1 MEFKLVLELT
11 SFNTIFAHNKNY
23 LMIEIKNWLKTS
35 TFAEM
40 YLRTK
45 GRRSIRRDQKPMSCV
60 LPFLLLT
67 REIGKDLA

>member
-1 MEFKLVLELT
+1 
-11 SFNTIFAHNKNY
+11 
-23 LMIEIKNWLKTS
+23 MIEIKDLLKTS

-45 GRRSIRRDQKPMSCV
+45 GRRSMRRDQKPMSCV